1 MIGHARESKCRLVSL
16 LHEDGAGAQRLYG
29 LAGTAVPKSR
39 LSAERSTPNYQTEGR
54 VEGRVVII

>member
-39 LSAERSTPNYQTEGR
+39 LSAERSIPIISRR
-54 VEGRVVII
+54 VESNGR